1 MRGFAARLTAGES
14 AMLSRYT
21 GESATGATSMVS
33 LKSAA
38 ASIDPRCAKLAQQ
51 PAPSRSQPP
60 PSPACSPPA
69 TLLTLPGRN
78 APPMPG
84 VEFALALQ

>member
-1 MRGFAARLTAGES
+1 MGGCASRLTAGES

-38 ASIDPRCAKLAQQ
+38 GSIDPRCAKLARLPLAASPR
-51 PAPSRSQPP
+51 PAQLLPARHPP
-60 PSPACSPPA
+60 NPAWPQRPA
-69 TLLTLPGRN
+69 N
-78 APPMPG
+78 A
-84 VEFALALQ
+84 

>member
-38 ASIDPRCAKLAQQ
+38 GSIDPRCAKLAQQ
-51 PAPSRSQPP
+51 PAPSQPAP
-60 PSPACSPPA
+60 AQPSCSPPA

-78 APPMPG
+78 APPMPD

>member
-21 GESATGATSMVS
+21 GESATGAASMVS

-38 ASIDPRCAKLAQQ
+38 GSLDPRCAFAKLPQL
-51 PAPSRSQPP
+51 SRSQPP
-60 PSPACSPPA
+60 PSPACSPPT

-78 APPMPG
+78 APPMPD